1 MIIDAEY
8 KREKNLIMVINF
20 VMTNEKRD
28 PREASPEMVAITDD
42 KNTATNLRKMNF
54 TVTIQKSS
62 LQLQTTLRH

>member
-42 KNTATNLRKMNF
+42 KNTATNKA
-54 TVTIQKSS
+54 
-62 LQLQTTLRH
+62 